1 MRAEGNIRPSSRSI
15 IRQRGT
21 AARRLFDLGQCK
33 KFTTGRGFYFRFCIT
48 KKEELVMTQ
57 HPSPADTIADQ
68 RIMRQLATVVGCF
81 IIATVAMAVA
91 VGLIMG

>member
-1 MRAEGNIRPSSRSI
+1 
-15 IRQRGT
+15 
-21 AARRLFDLGQCK
+21 
-33 KFTTGRGFYFRFCIT
+33 
-48 KKEELVMTQ
+48 MTQ